1 MTSAFHHDAAS
12 ATALD
17 RVCELTSIGAGH
29 AAGAMAALTGSPWEM
44 GLPHAVTLG
53 AGDTDAPLQALE
65 GMPASAC
72 SGVLFE
78 VIGGLGGALALFW
91 RVDARE
97 ALLAKLLG
105 ENASIEPQAESA
117 LREVGNIAASHAVSA
132 FGELLGSAVLISP
145 PQLELEGAT
154 AAFAALVSSQA
165 QGEPTLRV
173 EVELRARSGGH
184 AAVLVYAPASRAR

>member
-1 MTSAFHHDAAS
+1 MTSAIHHDES
-12 ATALD
+12 GTRRLD

-44 GLPHAVTLG
+44 GVPRATVL
-53 AGDTDAPLQALE
+53 AGGEHDAPLAALD

-78 VIGGLGGALALFW
+78 VVGGLGGALALIW

-105 ENASIEPQAESA
+105 DNASIEPQAESA

-132 FGELLGSAVLISP
+132 FGELLGTPVLISP
-145 PQLELEGAT
+145 PQLELEGAA
-154 AAFAALVSSQA
+154 AAFAALLSSQA
-165 QGEPTLRV
+165 EGEETLRV

-184 AAVLVYAPASRAR
+184 TALLVYAPAPRRA